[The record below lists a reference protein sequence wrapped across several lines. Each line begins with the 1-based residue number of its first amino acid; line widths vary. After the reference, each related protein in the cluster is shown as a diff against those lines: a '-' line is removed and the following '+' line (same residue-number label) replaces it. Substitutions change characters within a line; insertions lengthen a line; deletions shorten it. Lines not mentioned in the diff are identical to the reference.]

1 MFLVVGLGNPGSR
14 YERTRHN
21 VGFEVAKR
29 VAERNGVA
37 LNTKRFRAKLG
48 SGRVAGESAVIALP
62 QTFMNCSGESIGPM
76 AGWYKVAPER
86 VVVIHDELD
95 LPFGRVKVK
104 AGGGHGGHNG
114 LRDLVAKL
122 PSRDFVRVRVGI
134 DRPQGPMDPAAWVLA
149 RWTPEQSAELPD
161 LVERAADAV
170 EAVLEHGVKEA
181 MNRLNGEGRKAKKE
195 D

>member
-1 MFLVVGLGNPGSR
+1 VFLIVGLGNPGTR
-14 YERTRHN
+14 YDRTRHN

-29 VAERNGVA
+29 VAERYGVA
-37 LNTKRFRAKLG
+37 LSTKRFRAKLG

-76 AGWYKVAPER
+76 AGWYKVAPEQ

-114 LRDLVAKL
+114 LRDLTAKL

-134 DRPQGPMDPAAWVLA
+134 DRPNGPMDPAAWVLA

-170 EAVLEHGVKEA
+170 EAVLRHGVREA
-181 MNRLNGEGRKAKKE
+181 MNRLNGEGRPANKE
-195 D
+195 V

>member
-1 MFLVVGLGNPGSR
+1 MFLIVGLGNPGTR
-14 YERTRHN
+14 YDRTRHN

-29 VAERNGVA
+29 VAERYGVA
-37 LNTKRFRAKLG
+37 LSTKRFRAKLG

-76 AGWYKVAPER
+76 AGWYKVAPEQ

-114 LRDLVAKL
+114 LRDLTAKL

-134 DRPQGPMDPAAWVLA
+134 DRPNGPMDPAAWVLA

-170 EAVLEHGVKEA
+170 EAVLRHGVREA
-181 MNRLNGEGRKAKKE
+181 MNRLNGEGRPANKE
-195 D
+195 V